1 MGDKCTPAAPNQLLT
16 GIQALLMQS
25 SCLFRLDPADNAAYT
40 PRYMDAQPCRPAPCM
55 LQKAKFAQVWPQVYY
70 LAARISHFC
79 QIHSTGILASSVLH
93 LVIISPCGARHNI
106 IDTRSR
112 ARGFCR
118 LAGVL
123 FIDSVGACQERG
135 QAR

>member
-1 MGDKCTPAAPNQLLT
+1 MAQWYTFVYFSE
-16 GIQALLMQS
+16 I
-25 SCLFRLDPADNAAYT
+25 RAY
-40 PRYMDAQPCRPAPCM
+40 
-55 LQKAKFAQVWPQVYY
+55 QVT
-70 LAARISHFC
+70 RN
-79 QIHSTGILASSVLH
+79 STGILFF
-93 LVIISPCGARHNI
+93 LVISLVVISPGGARHNI

>member
-1 MGDKCTPAAPNQLLT
+1 MSRRSMSHR
-16 GIQALLMQS
+16 GIFSKTNLSL
-25 SCLFRLDPADNAAYT
+25 N
-40 PRYMDAQPCRPAPCM
+40 
-55 LQKAKFAQVWPQVYY
+55 
-70 LAARISHFC
+70 
-79 QIHSTGILASSVLH
+79 STVILASSVLH
-93 LVIISPCGARHNI
+93 LVIISPGGARHNI

-123 FIDSVGACQERG
+123 FMDSVGACQERG